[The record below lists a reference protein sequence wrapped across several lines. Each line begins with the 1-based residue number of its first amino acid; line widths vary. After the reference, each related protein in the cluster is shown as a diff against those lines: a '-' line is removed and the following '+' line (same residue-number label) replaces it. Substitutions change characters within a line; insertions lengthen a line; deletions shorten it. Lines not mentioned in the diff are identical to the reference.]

1 MRNRFNTKWT
11 KHLKAEAEK
20 EQLEKTIRASRTAL
34 DRLKQIIEEEV
45 ETLNNQEASLVDYT
59 DASWSHKQAHRNG
72 QRALAKSIID
82 LLSFTRD

>member
-1 MRNRFNTKWT
+1 MRSRFSTKWT
-11 KHLKAEAEK
+11 KHLRTDAEK

-34 DRLKQIIEEEV
+34 DRIKQIIEEEV
-45 ETLNNQEASLVDYT
+45 ESLNNQEASLTDYT

-72 QRALAKSIID
+72 QRAMAKSMID